1 MAAVSEQDLGSVVS
15 TGLVCI
21 YTYIHT
27 YIYIYKPLKSDEE
40 EKTRDVLVS
49 KQRCQRKVSSRE
61 LRINRPCLGSSSS
74 WKLLV

>member
-1 MAAVSEQDLGSVVS
+1 MAAVSEQDLGSVVF

-27 YIYIYKPLKSDEE
+27 YIHINLLKV
-40 EKTRDVLVS
+40 TRRRKRGSKMVS

-61 LRINRPCLGSSSS
+61 LKGKQTLPGL
-74 WKLLV
+74 